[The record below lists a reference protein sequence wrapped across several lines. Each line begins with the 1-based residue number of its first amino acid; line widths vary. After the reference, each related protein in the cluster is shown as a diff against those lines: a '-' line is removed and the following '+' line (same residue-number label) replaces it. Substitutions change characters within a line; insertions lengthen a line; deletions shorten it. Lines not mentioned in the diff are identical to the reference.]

1 MDGVD
6 TFERLE
12 TGGFTTRN
20 MGRLA
25 GVCVRAGP
33 QAVPSVRKT
42 YQQKRVNS
50 LTSEHDGK
58 QSRVEAVMAQTAL
71 ISCL

>member
-1 MDGVD
+1 MDGVH

-12 TGGFTTRN
+12 TGGFPTPN

-33 QAVPSVRKT
+33 GAECKKNKSGEA
-42 YQQKRVNS
+42 
-50 LTSEHDGK
+50 SEL
-58 QSRVEAVMAQTAL
+58 SNL
-71 ISCL
+71 

>member
-1 MDGVD
+1 MDGVH

-12 TGGFTTRN
+12 TGGFPTPN
-20 MGRLA
+20 MGISRC
-25 GVCVRAGP
+25 VCVRAGP
-33 QAVPSVRKT
+33 QAAPSVRKT
-42 YQQKRVNS
+42 NQQKRVNS